1 MEDNKDPI
9 NVDQIDLAND
19 LLDLKR
25 IENGFNKSLAELGD
39 RRKVLRDLKE
49 ALSPLAD
56 SVRHSSGQ
64 GGRAEDLV
72 YHAERELAEKLGM
85 LSDIPPA
92 ELLETFQGMESDA
105 VHKIKDFQE
114 KLYEHRQRLG
124 RSRDTIVSASETNS
138 LPMIASSGKTAQD
151 LYTIDYAIAMSD
163 KMMDAINTL
172 EQERELKITTM
183 EDDSQTGGEQNP
195 DRTYRVGG
203 MGPGEGATYYEL
215 ETVSKEVLAYDS
227 TGKDGAY
234 DGMLTDAD
242 TGDSIGIT
250 PFTSPR
256 EHLRNRWDSSIFFL
270 THENFQTTRSKF
282 YRGLAPIKAHRQL
295 LAGSTLP
302 DELRE
307 GKKNRDQGKPPF
319 EGKTVAEDP
328 NDIPTYIYDGLA
340 ERLRLM
346 QEFNPLYK
354 QMNNPRLKQYWD
366 ANPKYKR
373 VRDGLNSGLL
383 HEHLTIGS
391 ILGDPTVHRAV
402 GAAYPSRGAHVGRI
416 LLDSDQVRKFAEAPE
431 PPPKEFLVD
440 LVPPYY
446 QFMLEF
452 TEPIFFGEQTVLS
465 EDSPA
470 IKIGDDYLRAIIYAS
485 NLHNVPGASIL
496 AVFEDEGGLISY
508 LPFRYTGASSKAIL
522 NLSQT
527 LHMPGCLPDEA
538 VNDNTEWPKEFI
550 GVGED
555 ADTERWIPACDTV
568 LAVYGLTELVNAMT
582 KDNRSKKGMLGD
594 NHPDA
599 AGLYHFPERH
609 YGTTER
615 NANRLAILVSWLLTY
630 MTAKGIVLEEKPV
643 SRAERRR
650 TERAQEKGESLP
662 EPWHIVNVEPR
673 TAYWTGRNSGEK
685 GESYGKH
692 SYRYIV
698 RGHLRLGKHKLKDG
712 SYRRTRE
719 WIKPHERGLA
729 NTTFIPNIS
738 SYKGDMD
745 EKFIPDMMEVD

>member
-1 MEDNKDPI
+1 MEDNKREVESGKALQELIEAIDWTPDI
-9 NVDQIDLAND
+9 NRMSGQVTDKAI
-19 LLDLKR
+19 
-25 IENGFNKSLAELGD
+25 AE
-39 RRKVLRDLKE
+39 RAE
-49 ALSPLAD
+49 ILAD
-56 SVRHSSGQ
+56 LPQ
-64 GGRAEDLV
+64 
-72 YHAERELAEKLGM
+72 
-85 LSDIPPA
+85 A
-92 ELLETFQGMESDA
+92 ELLETLRALEMET
-105 VHKIKDFQE
+105 FQE
-114 KLYEHRQRLG
+114 ILTLREKLHDHGRKLRLK
-124 RSRDTIVSASETNS
+124 RSYVRGQLETKGES
-138 LPMIASSGKTAQD
+138 QISSNGEGAQD
-151 LYTIDYAIAMSD
+151 LYNVDHAIAMND
-163 KMMDAINTL
+163 KLIDAIDTVEKDFSTQL
-172 EQERELKITTM
+172 GERGTPKEEAPK
-183 EDDSQTGGEQNP
+183 DGSQTGGEQNP

-215 ETVSKEVLAYDS
+215 ETVTKEVLAYDS

-346 QEFNPLYK
+346 EEFNPLYK
-354 QMNNPRLKQYWD
+354 QMNNPRLKQHWD

-391 ILGDPTVHRAV
+391 ILGDPTTYRAV
-402 GAAYPSRGAHVGRI
+402 GVPVPPRGAHVGRI

-431 PPPKEFLVD
+431 PPPREFLVD

-582 KDNRSKKGMLGD
+582 KANRSKKGMLGD

-599 AGLYHFPERH
+599 TGLYHFPERH

-650 TERAQEKGESLP
+650 TERAEEKGESLP